1 MMRTWP
7 RTGFL
12 VYNKIGDKM
21 LHKYCTVKD
30 YGSTEIAINKS
41 RFITYVNRADT
52 EQAAMAFIE
61 KIKKK
66 HWDATHNC
74 SAYVVGER
82 DQYQKADDDGE
93 PSGTAG
99 KPILEV
105 IKKSAVKDAVVVVT
119 RYFGG
124 VKLGAGGLIRAYGK
138 ATGHGIKA
146 AGLVER
152 TLHSKVVVEVDYTF
166 LGKLENELR
175 NHNYSI
181 ADMVYTDKVVIT
193 VLAEKGC
200 ESVLEASLLE
210 WTAGQAGLSRD
221 GETYVEVVL
230 D

>member
-1 MMRTWP
+1 M
-7 RTGFL
+7 
-12 VYNKIGDKM
+12 YNNIGDIM

-30 YGSTEIAINKS
+30 YGSTEIEITKS
-41 RFITYVNRADT
+41 RFISYINRAET
-52 EQAAMAFIE
+52 ELEAIAFIE

-74 SAYVVGER
+74 SAYVVGEF
-82 DQYQKADDDGE
+82 DQHQKADDDGE

-105 IKKSAVKDAVVVVT
+105 IKKSAVKDVVIVVT

-124 VKLGAGGLIRAYGK
+124 IKLGAGGLIRAYGK
-138 ATGHGIKA
+138 AAVQGLKA
-146 AGLVER
+146 SGLIER
-152 TLHSKVVVEVDYTF
+152 TLHTKVVAQVDYTF

-175 NHNYSI
+175 NCNYPIDNIS
-181 ADMVYTDKVVIT
+181 YTDRVAIT

-200 ESVLEASLLE
+200 ESNLEAKLLE
-210 WTAGQAGLSRD
+210 WTAGQAGISHA
-221 GETYVEVVL
+221 GETYVEVDL